1 MPIPSAS
8 KSLPTGSPD
17 SSLVDRVRRFW
28 IRHRTL
34 FWSLHSIW
42 ALAVGG
48 GVIYL
53 AQEQYGFVP
62 WVVLFLILTWVSTLL
77 FSRAIVDDNGSSDK
91 AGQTGLHRE
100 VGSYLTRVMYQQTLF
115 FMLPFYWYSTVVR
128 SPNVVFSA
136 LLVGLAALA
145 CVDLVFDRWLR
156 TRPLFGMVYF
166 ATVTF
171 AAINLMLPIL
181 FPIDPAF
188 GTPLAALVAVG
199 SAIPLALRGSLTG
212 RFDRLWVGLLAAFF
226 LGLVIGIPRLVPPVP
241 LRLKNAIFTSDIDRA
256 TLVPSDSLQSNV
268 TSGQLRGA
276 IFIVVEVFAPSRL
289 PINVSLQWKRDGE
302 EIRTSREIEIVAH
315 DLGFRIWDAYRSGTD
330 EIPPG
335 RYEVVF
341 RLAGDRVF
349 GVAEVNVTAE

>member
-1 MPIPSAS
+1 MPKILPSQ
-8 KSLPTGSPD
+8 SPPPAAG
-17 SSLVDRVRRFW
+17 DRVRRFW
-28 IRHRTL
+28 VRHRTL
-34 FWSLHSIW
+34 FWTLHSIW

-48 GVIYL
+48 GVIFL

-77 FSRAIVDDNGSSDK
+77 FSRAIVDDNGSSDQ
-91 AGQTGLHRE
+91 AGKIGLHRE

-115 FMLPFYWYSTVVR
+115 FILPFYWYSTVVR

-136 LLVGLAALA
+136 LLVGLAILA

-156 TRPLFGMVYF
+156 TRPLFGLVYF

-171 AAINLMLPIL
+171 AAVNLMLPIL

-188 GTPLAALVAVG
+188 GTPVAALVAVG
-199 SAIPLALRGSLTG
+199 GAIPLALRGSVTG
-212 RFDRLWVGLLAAFF
+212 RFDRIWIGLLATCF

-256 TLVPSDSLQSNV
+256 TLVPADSLESNV
-268 TSGQLRGA
+268 ASRQLRGA
-276 IFIVVEVFAPSRL
+276 IFILVEVFAPSKL
-289 PINVSLQWKRDGE
+289 PISVSLQWKRDGE
-302 EIRTSREIEIVAH
+302 EIRTSREIESVAH
-315 DLGFRIWDAYRSGTD
+315 DLGFRVWDGYRSGTD